1 MSLYCY
7 EDKLEAGLD
16 EAGRGCLA
24 GPVFAAAVIW
34 PKELDDSI
42 EHPKLN
48 DSKKLTKKK
57 RDYLRQYIEEN
68 AIDFAVSSCSNDEI
82 DEINILK
89 ASHLAMHRCID
100 KLNIEPEIL
109 LVDGNSFTP
118 YVKKT
123 DGDII
128 EHECIIK
135 GDGKY
140 ASISAASILAKTYHD
155 EYIEKLLEENPDF
168 EKYGWSTNMCYGTEK
183 HMKAVE
189 ELGPTPYHRKSFNL
203 KRN

>member
-1 MSLYCY
+1 METYYSQ
-7 EDKLEAGLD
+7 EEIIEAGLD

-34 PKELDDSI
+34 PRELDPEI

-48 DSKKLTKKK
+48 DSKKLSKKK
-57 RDYLRQYIEEN
+57 REYLRNYIQEN
-68 AIDFAVSSCSNDEI
+68 AIDYAVAYCDQNEI

-89 ASHLAMHRCID
+89 ASHLAMHRAISN
-100 KLNIEPEIL
+100 LNIEPESP
-109 LVDGNSFTP
+109 LVDGNMFTN
-118 YVKKT
+118 YLKK

-128 EHECIIK
+128 EHQCIIK

-155 EYIEKLLEENPDF
+155 DYIENLLEENPEL
-168 EKYGWSTNMCYGTEK
+168 EKYGWKTNMCYGTK
-183 HMKAVE
+183 QHMDAIKKY
-189 ELGPTPYHRKSFNL
+189 GSTIHHRKSFKL
-203 KRN
+203 E